1 MMPKSNGVRLG
12 IVAGAMLA
20 AGAAAATAASI
31 AAQSAAEARAE
42 ARAVADL
49 RQAAVDAY
57 ASAAETSPRV
67 IAVAS
72 EPAPARAAAAPAP
85 RRALPL
91 LAAAPDSER
100 RCLAEAI
107 YFEANGESE
116 AGQRAVAAVI
126 LNRTADPRYPK
137 TICGVVYQGAQRSG
151 CQFSFACD
159 GVAQTPAGPGW
170 NRARRI
176 ADQALSGAFRDPTH
190 GATHFHATYVAPGW
204 ANRLI
209 ETAAIG
215 LHVFYRYPGFG
226 PAAAPARVRTARL
239 APQAAPA
246 ADEALVIAVD
256 AAPEPRTDA
265 PAADA
270 TGQGLTA
277 PVMVVAGEPASEAP
291 ARSSDIPEAAA
302 PAATPAAG

>member
-1 MMPKSNGVRLG
+1 MMPKSTGVRSG

-20 AGAAAATAASI
+20 AGAVAVGGAAFAARSAT
-31 AAQSAAEARAE
+31 EARAE

-72 EPAPARAAAAPAP
+72 EPVAAPVRTAA
-85 RRALPL
+85 RRALPSL
-91 LAAAPDSER
+91 GAAPDSER
-100 RCLAEAI
+100 RCLAEAV

-159 GVAQTPAGPGW
+159 GIHQTPSGPGW

-176 ADQALSGAFRDPTH
+176 ADQALAGAFRDPTH

-226 PAAAPARVRTARL
+226 RAAAPAPARSREQIVT
-239 APQAAPA
+239 PTAAPA
-246 ADEALVIAVD
+246 PDDAVVISIDATPAETASPQPTVD
-256 AAPEPRTDA
+256 AGPAPLAMTVDA
-265 PAADA
+265 PTPAPT
-270 TGQGLTA
+270 TG
-277 PVMVVAGEPASEAP
+277 GEPQ
-291 ARSSDIPEAAA
+291 AAA
-302 PAATPAAG
+302 PAASQAAG

>member
-1 MMPKSNGVRLG
+1 
-12 IVAGAMLA
+12 MLA
-20 AGAAAATAASI
+20 AGAVAVAGTTLVARSAT
-31 AAQSAAEARAE
+31 EARAE

-72 EPAPARAAAAPAP
+72 EPVAARATS
-85 RRALPL
+85 RRPLPS

-159 GVAQTPAGPGW
+159 GIQQTPAGPGW

-176 ADQALSGAFRDPTH
+176 ADQALAGAFRDPTH

-226 PAAAPARVRTARL
+226 RSAAAAPARPRSVATVVTPEASSDPADPVVIAIDATPTEAAPIITSDADGTAAL
-239 APQAAPA
+239 AMTVEPTPAAATGPEPQELLTAPSSAPA
-246 ADEALVIAVD
+246 A
-256 AAPEPRTDA
+256 
-265 PAADA
+265 
-270 TGQGLTA
+270 G
-277 PVMVVAGEPASEAP
+277 
-291 ARSSDIPEAAA
+291 
-302 PAATPAAG
+302 

>member
-1 MMPKSNGVRLG
+1 MMPKSNGVRSG

-20 AGAAAATAASI
+20 AGAAAAGGAAL
-31 AAQSAAEARAE
+31 ATQSATEARAE

-72 EPAPARAAAAPAP
+72 EPATARVGAAP
-85 RRALPL
+85 RRALPSL
-91 LAAAPDSER
+91 SAAPDSER

-176 ADQALSGAFRDPTH
+176 ADQALAGAFRDPTH

-226 PAAAPARVRTARL
+226 RSATPAPVRSRDVAAAPVDPL
-239 APQAAPA
+239 AAPGDA
-246 ADEALVIAVD
+246 VVIAVD
-256 AAPEPRTDA
+256 SSPVETAPDLRTDA
-265 PAADA
+265 PV
-270 TGQGLTA
+270 TA
-277 PVMVVAGEPASEAP
+277 PLAAVAVEPPAP
-291 ARSSDIPEAAA
+291 AAAEQPQA
-302 PAATPAAG
+302 ALPAATPVAG

>member
-1 MMPKSNGVRLG
+1 MMPKSTGVRSG

-20 AGAAAATAASI
+20 AGAVAVGGASLATR
-31 AAQSAAEARAE
+31 SATEARAE

-57 ASAAETSPRV
+57 ASAAETSPSV

-72 EPAPARAAAAPAP
+72 GPVSAPGRTAP
-85 RRALPL
+85 RRPLPS

-159 GVAQTPAGPGW
+159 GINQTPAGPGW

-176 ADQALSGAFRDPTH
+176 ADQALAGAFRDPTH

-226 PAAAPARVRTARL
+226 RVVAPAQPRSRELAATPAQTQAAPDAAVVIAIDAAPMEPASPVDADTAAAAPL
-239 APQAAPA
+239 AMAVEAPA
-246 ADEALVIAVD
+246 GVAP
-256 AAPEPRTDA
+256 AAPEPQ
-265 PAADA
+265 AAA
-270 TGQGLTA
+270 AVPA
-277 PVMVVAGEPASEAP
+277 PVAG
-291 ARSSDIPEAAA
+291 
-302 PAATPAAG
+302 